1 MKKIFFTIFFSLILL
16 SSVSFSF
23 AQEVSPTGDMGTSSR
38 SAQNKSVEYTLPYPG
53 LLADS
58 PLYFLK
64 ILRDKFQE
72 VFISSPSLKA
82 DFYLL
87 QADKRLYEGKLLFDK
102 GTSKYSLSESTI
114 SKAENYFE
122 KGISQLQI
130 AKNQKLDVNSLIQKY
145 RLSSAKHEEVVRDMI
160 GKSSGNVK
168 SGLSY
173 SQKRILQLR
182 KTLTEFKL

>member
-1 MKKIFFTIFFSLILL
+1 MKKILFTLFFSLVFL
-16 SSVSFSF
+16 SNVSFSF
-23 AQEVSPTGDMGTSSR
+23 AQEVSPAGEMSISSL
-38 SAQNKSVEYTLPYPG
+38 SAQNKGVEYTLPYPG

-64 ILRDKFQE
+64 ALRDKFQE
-72 VFISSPSLKA
+72 IFISSPSIKA

-87 QADKRLYEGKLLFDK
+87 QADKRLYEGKFLFDK

-122 KGISQLQI
+122 KGISQLQT

-145 RLSSAKHEEVVRDMI
+145 RLSSVKHEEVIRDMI

-173 SQKRILQLR
+173 SQERVFQLR

>member
-1 MKKIFFTIFFSLILL
+1 MKKILFTLFFSLFFF
-16 SSVSFSF
+16 SNVSFSF
-23 AQEVSPTGDMGTSSR
+23 AQEVSPVGVMNESSL
-38 SAQNKSVEYTLPYPG
+38 SAKNKSVEYALPYPG
-53 LLADS
+53 LLSDS

-64 ILRDKFQE
+64 VLRDKFQE
-72 VFISSPSLKA
+72 VFISSPAIKA

-87 QADKRLYEGKLLFDK
+87 QADKRLYEGRLLFDK
-102 GTSKYSLSESTI
+102 GISKYSLSESTI

-122 KGISQLQI
+122 KGISQLQT

-145 RLSSAKHEEVVRDMI
+145 RLSSSKHEEVIRDMI
-160 GKSSGNVK
+160 GKSSGDVK

-173 SQKRILQLR
+173 SQKRVLQLR